1 MFKNILV
8 PFVFALAVAHTAC
21 ADPGDTCSGSGPIEI
36 SSSCSKYNCFD
47 GAHINGYDIS
57 CVVGVSEA
65 ECAEKCC
72 SQADCKGFDF
82 SASDHGMGAGRCCTG
97 YVSRVEGGFEHNG
110 GTYRSCEKN
119 SVTCA
124 AQELF
129 VVRPA
134 PLELS
139 PRHRPPPTPPASPAR
154 PHSPFSPL
162 SCLHPG
168 RRLSLGLHR
177 TQVSSASMTYD
188 EGVAHCA
195 ASGSTL
201 AAIYDT
207 SELATARAAISAAGV
222 EKAIT
227 SASSDGSGWAW
238 HGTERWEEGGFPL
251 NTGQVTD
258 QREGAAGHIYSLHR
272 SESDFVWD
280 ADGRGERHPVL
291 CRLPTWN
298 QAHEQCNAAHATG
311 IDATCCIG
319 SDIAQQCE
327 CASSGRRRELS
338 PFHEDTRGRE
348 LGHCC
353 DYGAYCDCSTL
364 AHAKPNPP
372 SPVAET
378 SLLANLCLLVSHS
391 AGGTAQRL
399 LS

>member
-1 MFKNILV
+1 
-8 PFVFALAVAHTAC
+8 
-21 ADPGDTCSGSGPIEI
+21 
-36 SSSCSKYNCFD
+36 
-47 GAHINGYDIS
+47 
-57 CVVGVSEA
+57 
-65 ECAEKCC
+65 
-72 SQADCKGFDF
+72 
-82 SASDHGMGAGRCCTG
+82 
-97 YVSRVEGGFEHNG
+97 
-110 GTYRSCEKN
+110 
-119 SVTCA
+119 
-124 AQELF
+124 
-129 VVRPA
+129 
-134 PLELS
+134 
-139 PRHRPPPTPPASPAR
+139 
-154 PHSPFSPL
+154 
-162 SCLHPG
+162 
-168 RRLSLGLHR
+168 
-177 TQVSSASMTYD
+177 MTYD

-207 SELATARAAISAAGV
+207 SELAMARAAISAAGV

-258 QREGAAGHIYSLHR
+258 QRAGMAGHIYSLHR
-272 SESDFVWD
+272 SEDDFVWD
-280 ADGRGERHPVL
+280 ADGRDERHPVL

-311 IDATCCIG
+311 IDASCCIG
-319 SDIAQQCE
+319 DDIAQQCE

-378 SLLANLCLLVSHS
+378 SLLANLLPACLTQCGRHCP
-391 AGGTAQRL
+391 TAAL
-399 LS
+399 LTGPQSRRPPTRPSLAAAARATCTWTTRTRTA

>member
-1 MFKNILV
+1 
-8 PFVFALAVAHTAC
+8 
-21 ADPGDTCSGSGPIEI
+21 
-36 SSSCSKYNCFD
+36 
-47 GAHINGYDIS
+47 
-57 CVVGVSEA
+57 
-65 ECAEKCC
+65 
-72 SQADCKGFDF
+72 
-82 SASDHGMGAGRCCTG
+82 
-97 YVSRVEGGFEHNG
+97 
-110 GTYRSCEKN
+110 
-119 SVTCA
+119 
-124 AQELF
+124 
-129 VVRPA
+129 
-134 PLELS
+134 
-139 PRHRPPPTPPASPAR
+139 
-154 PHSPFSPL
+154 
-162 SCLHPG
+162 
-168 RRLSLGLHR
+168 
-177 TQVSSASMTYD
+177 MTYD

-207 SELATARAAISAAGV
+207 SELAAARAAISAAGV

-238 HGTERWEEGGFPL
+238 HGKERWEEGGFPL

-258 QREGAAGHIYSLHR
+258 AREGEAGHTYSLHR
-272 SESDFVWD
+272 SEDGFVWD
-280 ADGRGERHPVL
+280 ADRRDERHPVL

-298 QAHEQCNAAHATG
+298 QAHEQCNAAHATR
-311 IDATCCIG
+311 IDDSTCCIG